1 MGKSGLWQWVTA
13 VAMLCGSVAGVC
25 AATPVVGSVHVEK
38 LRCEDLV
45 DPLGIDATTPRLSW
59 VLLANRPGARDLR
72 QTAYRVLVASS
83 PEVLKRDRGD
93 LWDSGKVASSQSNQL
108 RYAGKPLVSQQSV
121 WWKVQV
127 WDQDGRASAWSTM
140 ASWSMGLLQPD
151 DWKGQ
156 WIGLKGGDGPSEE
169 LSGARWIADRR
180 AGPGTRWFRCLFQ
193 ISQKDPVS
201 YALFAAAG
209 SGEITAFVNG
219 QKIGGSFPRGYA
231 AQDITEGLHTGWNSM
246 AIEVKPDTFSAA
258 MIAGITL
265 DRADGRIDHIQSDPQ
280 WKASDTEESGWQG
293 PEFDDANW
301 RPVQAVSALPLP
313 VVGGERT
320 RLAAR
325 MLRKDFVL
333 KAVPSAAHV
342 YISGLGYFEL
352 YLNGRKVGKDVLA
365 PGLTD
370 YDRRVLYVTYDVTRY
385 LHAGKN
391 AVGILLGNGRFYAP
405 RMFVPTKTR
414 SFGYPEAR
422 MQLEIDSASGHST
435 VVTNTTWQATAE
447 GPIRANNDYDGE
459 EYDARMEKP
468 GWSSPGYTDQGWMAA
483 QQMPA
488 PEGELRA
495 QMNPPIQVDQQLR
508 PVTIIKL
515 RPDAYIFD
523 MGQNMMGWSRL
534 RVHGPAGARVT
545 LRYAETLRPD
555 GGLYTDNLRSARQTD
570 LYILKGGGEETWEPR
585 FTEHG
590 YRYVE
595 VIGFPGVPTLDSITG
610 EVVHDA
616 LAEHTDFD
624 TSNATING
632 IYKAI
637 VWSDRGNYRSIP
649 TDCDQR
655 DERQGWL
662 GDRSAESFGE
672 TYFFDVEQFYAK
684 WLNDIA
690 DSQKKNGQVNDV
702 APAYW
707 PIYSEQAT
715 WPSTFFFVADMLHQ
729 QYGDDTGIQQH
740 YPEMRR
746 WIEHTRTLMRDD
758 LLPVDTYGDWCVPP
772 LTLDALRDID
782 PREKTAPEVLGSTY
796 FYYLLRLMSQYAAIA
811 GQAQDQQEY
820 DALAERLRA
829 AFNRKY
835 FHPETNLYGDGSQ
848 TSSVLALAVGIAPH
862 DRRSAIAKA
871 LAADIEHRTHGHVGV
886 GIIGQQWLMKTLT
899 NAGYGDVAYQILT
912 QTTYPSWGYMLAHNA
927 TTIWELWN
935 GNVAGPAMNSGNHL
949 MLLGDL
955 QSWLYE
961 DLAGIRTDPQEPG
974 FRHIL
979 IQPRVLGDLTYVRA
993 SHDSPYGLIGVDW
1006 RRNGDAFTLHVT
1018 VPPNTTATVF
1028 MPADDRGRV
1037 RENGR
1042 IPESESGVRF
1052 VGETAH
1058 AFEYE
1063 VGSGEYVF
1071 ASHLPASF
1079 TASQG
1084 ETAVASKVQA
1094 TDGGEAK

>member
-1 MGKSGLWQWVTA
+1 MAKSGLWQWVA
-13 VAMLCGSVAGVC
+13 LAAALCGSVAGIC
-25 AATPVVGSVHVEK
+25 ATTPVVGSVHVDK
-38 LRCEDLV
+38 LQCENLV

-59 VLLANRPGARDLR
+59 MLVAGSADARDLR

-83 PEVLKRDRGD
+83 PELLNQDKGD

-108 RYAGKPLVSQQSV
+108 QYAGKPLASQQSA

-127 WDQDGRASAWSTM
+127 WDQDGRASTWSRP
-140 ASWSMGLLQPD
+140 ASWSMGLLQPG

-156 WIGLKGGDGPSEE
+156 WIGVKGGDAPSEE
-169 LSGARWIADRR
+169 LSGAHWIADHR
-180 AGPGTRWFRCLFQ
+180 AGPGTRWFRGLFQ

-209 SGEITAFVNG
+209 SGEIAAYVNG
-219 QKIGGSFPRGYA
+219 QKIATGLGGPRGYA
-231 AQDITEGLHTGWNSM
+231 VGDVTGTLHTGWNSI

-258 MIAGITL
+258 MIAGLTL
-265 DRADGRIDHIQSDPQ
+265 DRADGRIDHIQSDAQ
-280 WKASDTEESGWQG
+280 WKASDKEAMGWQRPG
-293 PEFDDANW
+293 FDDASW
-301 RPVQAVSALPLP
+301 RPAQVVSGLPLP
-313 VVGGERT
+313 VVGGERR

-333 KAVPSAAHV
+333 SAVPRAAHV

-352 YLNGRKVGKDVLA
+352 YLNGRRVGKDVLA

-370 YDRRVLYVTYDVTRY
+370 YDRRVLYVTYDVARY

-391 AVGILLGNGRFYAP
+391 TVGIVLGNGRFYAP
-405 RMFVPTKTR
+405 RMFLPAETR

-422 MQLEIDSASGHST
+422 MQLEIDSASGPST
-435 VVTNTTWQATAE
+435 VMTDTTWKATTD

-459 EYDARMEKP
+459 EYDARLEMP
-468 GWSSPGYTDQGWMAA
+468 GWSSPGYDDQKWVAA
-483 QQMPA
+483 EQMPA
-488 PEGELRA
+488 PAGELRA

-508 PVTIIKL
+508 PVKIIEL

-534 RVHGPAGARVT
+534 RVRGPAGTRVT

-570 LYILKGGGEETWEPR
+570 VYILKGGGEETWEPG

-595 VIGFPGVPTLDSITG
+595 VIGYPGVPTLDSIMG

-616 LAEHTDFD
+616 LAEHADFV

-637 VWSDRGNYRSIP
+637 LWSDLGNYRSIP

-690 DSQKKNGQVNDV
+690 DSQKSDGRINDV

-707 PIYSEQAT
+707 PIYSNQAT
-715 WPSTFFFVADMLHQ
+715 WPATFFFVANMLHQ
-729 QYGDDTGIQQH
+729 QYGDDTGIEQH
-740 YPEMRR
+740 YAAMRR
-746 WIEHTRTLMRDD
+746 WVEHTRTLMKDD

-772 LTLDALRDID
+772 LTLDALQDDD
-782 PREKTAPEVLGSTY
+782 PREVTAPEVLGSTY
-796 FYYLLRLMSQYAAIA
+796 FYYELRLMSQFAAIA
-811 GQAQDQQEY
+811 GHAQDQEEY
-820 DALAERLRA
+820 DALANRIRA
-829 AFNRKY
+829 AFNQKY
-835 FHPETNLYGDGSQ
+835 FHPETGLYADGSQ
-848 TSSVLALAVGIAPH
+848 TSSVLALAVGMAPD
-862 DRRSAIAKA
+862 DRRAEIAKA
-871 LAADIEHRTHGHVGV
+871 LVQDIEQRTHGHVGV
-886 GIIGQQWLMKTLT
+886 GIMGQQWLMKTLT

-955 QSWLYE
+955 QSWMYE
-961 DLAGIRTDPQEPG
+961 DLAGIRTDPQQPG
-974 FRHIL
+974 FKHIL
-979 IQPRVLGDLTYVRA
+979 IQPRVLGDLAFVRA
-993 SHDSPYGLIGVDW
+993 SHDSPYGPIAVDW

-1028 MPADDRGRV
+1028 MPADNRESV

-1052 VGETAH
+1052 IGQSGH
-1058 AFEYE
+1058 AVEYE
-1063 VGSGEYVF
+1063 VGSGNYNF
-1071 ASHLPASF
+1071 ASHLMPAAG
-1079 TASQG
+1079 TVAIKDQAAERG
-1084 ETAVASKVQA
+1084 ETN
-1094 TDGGEAK
+1094 